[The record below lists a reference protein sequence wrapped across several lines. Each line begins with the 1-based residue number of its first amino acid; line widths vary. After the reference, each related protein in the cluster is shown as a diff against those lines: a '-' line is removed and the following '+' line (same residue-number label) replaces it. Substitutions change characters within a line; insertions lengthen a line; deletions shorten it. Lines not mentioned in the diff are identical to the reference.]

1 MIWVLILSDR
11 NKREF
16 KCDQS
21 SLKRRSEGLYR
32 EALPE
37 KSAFLW
43 SNYTKGYLEN
53 WNFGVL
59 NLTCTEIHCIKVKDT
74 ATTVSQSKSC
84 KRLAEITTQKFIKVF
99 CNSYNCVCLIRIS
112 KCGGKEI

>member
-1 MIWVLILSDR
+1 MGSYLT
-11 NKREF
+11 E
-16 KCDQS
+16 
-21 SLKRRSEGLYR
+21 
-32 EALPE
+32 
-37 KSAFLW
+37 
-43 SNYTKGYLEN
+43 TKGSLNVTSQVSKEEVRGYTERLCPKRVPFYGQIIQKGTYLEN

-59 NLTCTEIHCIKVKDT
+59 NLTCTEIHCIIVKDT

-112 KCGGKEI
+112 KCGGKKI